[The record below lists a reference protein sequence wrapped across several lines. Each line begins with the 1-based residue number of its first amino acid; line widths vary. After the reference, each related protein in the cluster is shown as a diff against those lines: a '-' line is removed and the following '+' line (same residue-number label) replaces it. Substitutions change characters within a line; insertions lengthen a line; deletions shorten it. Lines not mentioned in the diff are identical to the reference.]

1 MDTIFLDYIRWHFSV
16 APPEILNIMR
26 NYMKASW
33 HRFLIAKHLQTLF
46 SPWHRQN
53 PSDFGKRERTF
64 GDKML
69 DALADIYIRLIAASI
84 RSIIIV
90 SGLIWQLVLFI
101 AFMLLLIVWIAW
113 PAVSVFSIIY
123 GIELLL

>member
-1 MDTIFLDYIRWHFSV
+1 
-16 APPEILNIMR
+16 
-26 NYMKASW
+26 MKASW